1 MPKIPLKDFI
11 AMNEVD
17 KKLESIHEKILDI
30 LPENL
35 SISSVNYEGPELVVY
50 TPDPKKFAE
59 SGDIVRTLASS
70 LQKRITIRPD
80 LDSLLP
86 PKQTEEII
94 HKIKPKEANVT
105 SLDFHEDTG
114 EVLIEATRPGM
125 VIGRHG
131 STMREIT
138 QQIGWTPDVVRTPPI
153 DSNVVSNVRNFL
165 KQQRK
170 ERRSILERIG
180 RHIHRPK
187 KSSDKWVGL
196 TTLG

>member
-1 MPKIPLKDFI
+1 MPQIPLKDFI
-11 AMNEVD
+11 TMNEVD

-94 HKIKPKEANVT
+94 HKIIHI
-105 SLDFHEDTG
+105 FC
-114 EVLIEATRPGM
+114 IET
-125 VIGRHG
+125 
-131 STMREIT
+131 
-138 QQIGWTPDVVRTPPI
+138 
-153 DSNVVSNVRNFL
+153 
-165 KQQRK
+165 
-170 ERRSILERIG
+170 
-180 RHIHRPK
+180 
-187 KSSDKWVGL
+187 
-196 TTLG
+196 

>member
-86 PKQTEEII
+86 LNKQ
-94 HKIKPKEANVT
+94 KKLFIK
-105 SLDFHEDTG
+105 SY
-114 EVLIEATRPGM
+114 
-125 VIGRHG
+125 
-131 STMREIT
+131 
-138 QQIGWTPDVVRTPPI
+138 
-153 DSNVVSNVRNFL
+153 
-165 KQQRK
+165 
-170 ERRSILERIG
+170 
-180 RHIHRPK
+180 PK
-187 KSSDKWVGL
+187 KP
-196 TTLG
+196 T